1 LQHNELGRMINSYLN
16 NETLDFERKVNV
28 NGEQIRFHSF
38 IRPID
43 HGILEVVRNNTRE
56 FNDKKNL
63 LKLNEKLEIQN
74 LIMTEAKRMA
84 NIGSYISSPNS
95 EDVKFSDN
103 IYRILDCR
111 PRAFKPSYQAF
122 KEFIHPEDMEEFEE
136 SVHWKM
142 NHGDKKEYCYRI
154 NSKKGKIKHLRSK
167 NRKITINGRTVIIG
181 IVQDIS
187 DRIQAENDLRLKNM
201 ELNGSNVELDSFN
214 RVASHDLQEP
224 LRKIQMFLSRI
235 DETDK

>member
-1 LQHNELGRMINSYLN
+1 QYGKVVDFRVVFANVCNRDYLGLEPDELTGRPVSEVFPFLLQHNELGRMINSYLN

-84 NIGSYISSPNS
+84 NIGSYISS
-95 EDVKFSDN
+95 
-103 IYRILDCR
+103 
-111 PRAFKPSYQAF
+111 
-122 KEFIHPEDMEEFEE
+122 
-136 SVHWKM
+136 
-142 NHGDKKEYCYRI
+142 
-154 NSKKGKIKHLRSK
+154 
-167 NRKITINGRTVIIG
+167 
-181 IVQDIS
+181 
-187 DRIQAENDLRLKNM
+187 
-201 ELNGSNVELDSFN
+201 
-214 RVASHDLQEP
+214 
-224 LRKIQMFLSRI
+224 
-235 DETDK
+235 